1 MQAVSVGTS
10 PSYQDIYQFLDV
22 QRRERYRAFLLHD
35 RALQKKTQFA
45 KTLCASYQ
53 GGLYVDVLQFV
64 LSRPDLAAHLDLV
77 DVPMLQDIVFSLV
90 EESHASLLMLD
101 ELDFLLNTWTEDLI
115 SFKHMVEFLYFPY
128 LPTCVGFVLQ
138 TRPAF
143 EEWRPLNTQGLCR
156 VFTLADILAL

>member
-1 MQAVSVGTS
+1 MKTVSVGAAHE
-10 PSYQDIYQFLDV
+10 YQDIYQFLDV
-22 QRRERYRAFLLHD
+22 QRRERYRAFVLHD

-64 LSRPDLAAHLDLV
+64 LSREALAAHLDLM
-77 DVPMLQDIVFSLV
+77 DVPMLQGSIYSLV

-101 ELDFLLNTWTEDLI
+101 EVDFLLNTWTEDLI
-115 SFKHMVEFLYFPY
+115 PFKHMVEFLYFPY

-143 EEWRPLNTQGLCR
+143 HEWRPLNTQGQCR